1 LDHKDEPGSTEVNK
15 VNSTDFRNRTL
26 GLSSLLVLVNIAAW
40 IWAYLAFGDQPI
52 LLGTAFLA
60 YTFGLRH
67 ALDADHIAA
76 IDNVTRKLVQNGDRP
91 VSVGFYFA
99 LGHSTVV
106 ILAVLIVYW
115 TASIASERFKHWQ
128 ELGEIVSTCVSACF
142 LFGIALLNL
151 LAMQGTYRL
160 LKRRQREGGP
170 PVETVGVTAGG
181 GIASRLLR
189 PLMKTLA
196 RPSHMYPI
204 GFLFGLGFETATEI
218 ALLQIS
224 ASSGA
229 KGQSLANVIVLPVL
243 FTAGM
248 TLIDSADGMIMVGAY
263 NWAFINPVRKLY
275 YNLTI
280 TFVSVVVAVV
290 VGGIELA
297 GLLKDH
303 LSTGGG
309 WFWETIDSLND
320 NFGIIGALIVCV
332 FILIWMASAVISR
345 VRKLGPSE

>member
-1 LDHKDEPGSTEVNK
+1 MEVNT
-15 VNSTDFRNRTL
+15 VDSRDFRNRTL
-26 GLSSLLVLVNIAAW
+26 GLSSLLVLANIAAW
-40 IWAYLAFGDQPI
+40 IWAYLAFHDQPI

-76 IDNVTRKLVQNGDRP
+76 IDNVTRKLVQSGDRP

-115 TASIASERFKHWQ
+115 TASIASDRFKQWQ
-128 ELGEIVSTCVSACF
+128 EIGEMVGTCISACF

-151 LAMQGTYRL
+151 LAMQSTYRL
-160 LKRRQREGGP
+160 LKSRQHEEGP
-170 PVETVGVTAGG
+170 PIETVDATAGG
-181 GIASRLLR
+181 GIISRLLR

-280 TFVSVVVAVV
+280 TFVSVLVAVV

-303 LSTGGG
+303 LNPGGG

-320 NFGIIGALIVCV
+320 NFGIIGAVIVCA
-332 FILIWMASAVISR
+332 FILIWVVSAVISR
-345 VRKLGPSE
+345 VRKLGSSE